1 MGHSPRT
8 ILENFGMKRRE
19 FITLLATAA
28 AVPWAARAQKGAPLV
43 AVIGSGAAEAASSKM
58 QMSLL
63 DAGMRDAGLI
73 EGRDYVFD
81 IRWAESDAS
90 RLPEIAADLL
100 AHHPRAVVVSTNTA
114 AFAVQKLSRTIPIVG
129 TGLNT
134 PVAVGLVA
142 SLARPG
148 GNVTGVSTMAEDVQL
163 KLLEML
169 RETLPGAQR
178 VLVISNP
185 TNPSNPILLGILAAY
200 AAKAGIVIDAVN
212 VTAPADL
219 ETVFAQLSQQPAQA
233 LFVVTD
239 NSLFGL
245 AEPIIARALA
255 AKVPCFGNFSEPFA
269 DAGGLFAYSRDPK
282 EAYQGVARLLKRLL
296 EGASPHDLPFEQPTK
311 FNLFV
316 NLRTAKALGIDVPER
331 FIVIADRVI
340 E

>member
-1 MGHSPRT
+1 MR
-8 ILENFGMKRRE
+8 RRE
-19 FITLLATAA
+19 FITLVGAA
-28 AVPWAARAQKGAPLV
+28 AALPLAARAQTGVP
-43 AVIGSGAAEAASSKM
+43 VIAILGSGAAEAVSSKM

-81 IRWAESDAS
+81 IRWAGSDAS
-90 RLPEIAADLL
+90 HISALAAELL
-100 AHHPRAVVVSTNTA
+100 AHNPRAFVVSTNTA
-114 AFAVQKLSRTIPIVG
+114 AFAVQKLSRAVPIVG

-148 GNVTGVSTMAEDVQL
+148 GNITGVSTMAEDLQL

-178 VLVISNP
+178 ILAIANP
-185 TNPSNPILLGILAAY
+185 SNPSNPIMLEILTAQ
-200 AAKAGIVIDAVN
+200 AAKAEIVIDAVN

-219 ETVFAQLSQQPAQA
+219 ESVFAQLSQQPAKA
-233 LFVVTD
+233 VFVLTD

-255 AKVPCFGNFSEPFA
+255 ARVPCFGNFSVPFA
-269 DAGGLFAYSRDPK
+269 EAGGLLAYSRDPK
-282 EAYQGVARLLKRLL
+282 EAYQGVARLLKQLL
-296 EGASPHDLPFEQPTK
+296 EGVSPADLPFEQPTK

-316 NLRTAKALGIDVPER
+316 NLKTAKTLGIDVPER
-331 FIVIADRVI
+331 FIGIADRVI

>member
-1 MGHSPRT
+1 
-8 ILENFGMKRRE
+8 MKRRE
-19 FITLLATAA
+19 FMALLGTAA
-28 AVPWAARAQKGAPLV
+28 AMPLAARAQKSAP
-43 AVIGSGAAEAASSKM
+43 VIAILGSGAAQAASSKM

-63 DAGMRDAGLI
+63 DLGMRDAGLV

-81 IRWAESDAS
+81 IRWAGSDAS
-90 RLPEIAADLL
+90 HLPALAAELL
-100 AHHPRAVVVSTNTA
+100 ANQPRAVVVSTNTA
-114 AFAVQKLSRTIPIVG
+114 AFAVQKLSRTVPIVG

-148 GNVTGVSTMAEDVQL
+148 GNITGVSTMAEDVQL

-169 RETLPGAQR
+169 HETLPGARR
-178 VLVISNP
+178 VLVIANP
-185 TNPSNPILLGILAAY
+185 TNPSNAALLEILMVH
-200 AAKAGIVIDAVN
+200 AAKTGIAVDAVN
-212 VTAPADL
+212 VSAPADL
-219 ETVFAQLSQQPAQA
+219 ETVFAQLSQQPAKA
-233 LFVVTD
+233 VFLLTD

-255 AKVPCFGNFSEPFA
+255 ARVPCFGNFSAPFA

-282 EAYQGVARLLKRLL
+282 EAYQGVARLLKRLI
-296 EGASPHDLPFEQPTK
+296 EGASPADLPFEQPTK

-316 NLRTAKALGIDVPER
+316 NLKTAKALGIDVPER
-331 FIVIADRVI
+331 FLAIADRVI

>member
-1 MGHSPRT
+1 MR
-8 ILENFGMKRRE
+8 RRE
-19 FITLLATAA
+19 FVAALGALAA
-28 AVPWAARAQKGAPLV
+28 GAPLRASAQKSV
-43 AVIGSGAAEAASSKM
+43 PVIAILGSGAAEAASSKM

-73 EGRDYVFD
+73 EGRDFVFD
-81 IRWAESDAS
+81 IRWAGSDAS
-90 RLPEIAADLL
+90 NISGVAAELL
-100 AHHPRAVVVSTNTA
+100 ADHPRAVVVSTNTA

-148 GNVTGVSTMAEDVQL
+148 GNITGVSTMAEDVQL

-169 RETLPGAQR
+169 QETLPGARR
-178 VLVISNP
+178 VLAIS
-185 TNPSNPILLGILAAY
+185 NPSNPSNPVMLEILMAH
-200 AAKAGIVIDAVN
+200 AAKTGIALDAVN

-219 ETVFAQLSQQPAQA
+219 ETVFAELSQKPAKA
-233 LFVVTD
+233 VFVLTD
-239 NSLFGL
+239 NGLFGL

-255 AKVPCFGNFSEPFA
+255 AQVPCFGNFSEPFA
-269 DAGGLFAYSRDPK
+269 KTGGLFAYSRDPK
-282 EAYQGVARLLKRLL
+282 EAYEGVARLLKRLL

-316 NLRTAKALGIDVPER
+316 NLKTAKILGIEIPR
-331 FIVIADRVI
+331 TFLAIADGVI

>member
-1 MGHSPRT
+1 
-8 ILENFGMKRRE
+8 MKRRE
-19 FITLLATAA
+19 FIAALVALASGA
-28 AVPWAARAQKGAPLV
+28 PLAARAQKGVP
-43 AVIGSGAAEAASSKM
+43 VIAILGSGAAEAASSKM

-73 EGRDYVFD
+73 ERRDYVFD
-81 IRWAESDAS
+81 IRWAGSDAS
-90 RLPEIAADLL
+90 HFPALAAELL
-100 AHHPRAVVVSTNTA
+100 ANHPRAVVVSTNTSA
-114 AFAVQKLSRTIPIVG
+114 IAVQKLSRTVPIVG

-148 GNVTGVSTMAEDVQL
+148 GNITGVSTMAEDVQL
-163 KLLEML
+163 KVLEML
-169 RETLPGAQR
+169 HETLPGARR

-185 TNPSNPILLGILAAY
+185 SNPSNPAMLEILMAH
-200 AAKAGIVIDAVN
+200 AAKTGIEIDAVN

-219 ETVFAQLSQQPAQA
+219 ETVFAELSQKPAKA
-233 LFVVTD
+233 VFVLTD

-245 AEPIIARALA
+245 SEPIIARAMA
-255 AKVPCFGNFSEPFA
+255 ARVPCFGNFSAPFA
-269 DAGGLFAYSRDPK
+269 EAGGLFAYARDPK

-296 EGASPHDLPFEQPTK
+296 EGASPADLPFEQPTK

-316 NLRTAKALGIDVPER
+316 NLKTAKTLGIDVPER
-331 FIVIADRVI
+331 FIAIADRVI

>member
-1 MGHSPRT
+1 M
-8 ILENFGMKRRE
+8 RRRA
-19 FITLLATAA
+19 FIAALGVLAAGAPFAA
-28 AVPWAARAQKGAPLV
+28 WAQKGAP
-43 AVIGSGAAEAASSKM
+43 VIAILGSGAAEAASSKM

-81 IRWAESDAS
+81 IRWAGSDAS
-90 RLPEIAADLL
+90 NFSALAAELL
-100 AHHPRAVVVSTNTA
+100 AGQPRAVVVSTDTA
-114 AFAVQKLSRTIPIVG
+114 AFAVQKLSRTVPIVG

-148 GNVTGVSTMAEDVQL
+148 GNITGVSTMAEDVQL
-163 KLLEML
+163 KVLEML
-169 RETLPGAQR
+169 HETLPGARR
-178 VLVISNP
+178 VLVIANQSNP
-185 TNPSNPILLGILAAY
+185 SHPAMLEILMAH
-200 AAKAGIVIDAVN
+200 AAKTGIAVDAVN

-219 ETVFAQLSQQPAQA
+219 ETVFAELSQKPAKA
-233 LFVVTD
+233 VFVLTD

-245 AEPIIARALA
+245 AEPIIARAMA
-255 AKVPCFGNFSEPFA
+255 ARVPCFGNFSAPFA
-269 DAGGLFAYSRDPK
+269 EAGGLFAYSRDPK

-296 EGASPHDLPFEQPTK
+296 DGASPGDLPFEQPTK

-316 NLRTAKALGIDVPER
+316 NLKTAKALGIDVPER
-331 FIVIADRVI
+331 FLVIADRVI

>member
-1 MGHSPRT
+1 
-8 ILENFGMKRRE
+8 MKRRE
-19 FITLLATAA
+19 FIAVLGGAAIGLPLTAS
-28 AVPWAARAQKGAPLV
+28 AQKGAP
-43 AVIGSGAAEAASSKM
+43 VIAILGSGAAAAASSRM

-63 DAGMRDAGLI
+63 EAGMRDAGLI

-81 IRWAESDAS
+81 IRWAGSDAS
-90 RLPEIAADLL
+90 NFSELAAELL
-100 AHHPRAVVVSTNTA
+100 ADHPRAVVVSTNTA
-114 AFAVQKLSRTIPIVG
+114 AFAVQKLSRTVPIVG

-169 RETLPGAQR
+169 HETLPGARR
-178 VLVISNP
+178 VLAISNP
-185 TNPSNPILLGILAAY
+185 ANPSNPPMLEILMAHAV
-200 AAKAGIVIDAVN
+200 KAGIAIGAVN

-219 ETVFAQLSQQPAQA
+219 ETVFAELSQQPAKA
-233 LFVVTD
+233 VFVMTD
-239 NSLFGL
+239 NGLFGL

-255 AKVPCFGNFSEPFA
+255 ARVPAVGNFSEPFA
-269 DAGGLFAYSRDPK
+269 QAGGLFAYSRDPK

-316 NLRTAKALGIDVPER
+316 NLKTAKLLGIEIPR
-331 FIVIADRVI
+331 TFLAIADGVI

>member
-1 MGHSPRT
+1 VR
-8 ILENFGMKRRE
+8 RRE
-19 FITLLATAA
+19 FIAALGALAAGT
-28 AVPWAARAQKGAPLV
+28 PLAARAQRSVP
-43 AVIGSGAAEAASSKM
+43 VIAILGSGAAEAASSKM

-81 IRWAESDAS
+81 IRWAGSDAS
-90 RLPEIAADLL
+90 HFPALAAELL
-100 AHHPRAVVVSTNTA
+100 SGHPRAVVVSTNTA
-114 AFAVQKLSRTIPIVG
+114 ALAVQKLSLTVPIVG

-148 GNVTGVSTMAEDVQL
+148 GNITGVSTMAEDMQL

-169 RETLPGAQR
+169 RETLPNAQR
-178 VLVISNP
+178 MLVIANP
-185 TNPSNPILLGILAAY
+185 TNPSNPILLEILAAH
-200 AAKAGIVIDAVN
+200 AAKAGIAIDAVN

-219 ETVFAQLSQQPAQA
+219 ETVFAALSQQPANA
-233 LFVVTD
+233 VFVLTD
-239 NSLFGL
+239 NSLYGL

-255 AKVPCFGNFSEPFA
+255 ARVPCFGNFSEPFA
-269 DAGGLFAYSRDPK
+269 QAGGLFAYSRDPK

-296 EGASPHDLPFEQPTK
+296 DGASPADLPFEQPTK

-316 NLRTAKALGIDVPER
+316 NLKTAKALGIDVPER
-331 FIVIADRVI
+331 FVVIADQVI

>member
-1 MGHSPRT
+1 V
-8 ILENFGMKRRE
+8 KRRQ
-19 FITLLATAA
+19 FIALLGGTAA
-28 AVPWAARAQKGAPLV
+28 AMPLAARAQKSVP
-43 AVIGSGAAEAASSKM
+43 VIAILGSGAAEAASSKM

-63 DAGMRDAGLI
+63 DAGMREAGLV

-81 IRWAESDAS
+81 IRWAGSDAS
-90 RLPEIAADLL
+90 RLPELAAELL
-100 AHHPRAVVVSTNTA
+100 ALHPRAVIVSTNTA
-114 AFAVQKLSRTIPIVG
+114 AFAVQKLSRTVPIVG

-134 PVAVGLVA
+134 PVAVGLVE

-148 GNVTGVSTMAEDVQL
+148 GNITGVSTMAEDMQL

-169 RETLPGAQR
+169 QETLPGVQR
-178 VLVISNP
+178 LLVIANP
-185 TNPSNPILLGILAAY
+185 SNPSNPILLEILAAH

-219 ETVFAQLSQQPAQA
+219 ETVFAQLSQQPAKA
-233 LFVVTD
+233 LFVLTD

-255 AKVPCFGNFSEPFA
+255 ARVPSFGNFSEPFA
-269 DAGGLFAYSRDPK
+269 EAGGLFAYSRDPK

-296 EGASPHDLPFEQPTK
+296 DGASPADLPFEQPTK

-316 NLRTAKALGIDVPER
+316 NLKTAKALGIDVPER
-331 FIVIADRVI
+331 FVVIADRVI

>member
-1 MGHSPRT
+1 MR
-8 ILENFGMKRRE
+8 RRE
-19 FITLLATAA
+19 FIAA
-28 AVPWAARAQKGAPLV
+28 LGAFGASLPLAARAQQGVP
-43 AVIGSGAAEAASSKM
+43 VIAILGSGAAEAASSKM

-63 DAGMRDAGLI
+63 DAGMRDAGLA

-81 IRWAESDAS
+81 IRWAGSDAS
-90 RLPEIAADLL
+90 RLPELAAELL
-100 AHHPRAVVVSTNTA
+100 AKQPRAVVVSTNTA
-114 AFAVQKLSRTIPIVG
+114 AFAMQKLSRTVPIVG

-148 GNVTGVSTMAEDVQL
+148 GNITGVSTMAEDVQL

-169 RETLPGAQR
+169 HETLPGARR
-178 VLVISNP
+178 VLAIS
-185 TNPSNPILLGILAAY
+185 NPSNPSNPAMLEILMAH
-200 AAKAGIVIDAVN
+200 AAKTGIVIDAVN

-219 ETVFAQLSQQPAQA
+219 ETVFAELSQRPAKA
-233 LFVVTD
+233 VFVLTD

-255 AKVPCFGNFSEPFA
+255 ARVPCFGNFSEPFA
-269 DAGGLFAYSRDPK
+269 EAGGLFAYSRDPK

-296 EGASPHDLPFEQPTK
+296 DGASPHDLPFEQPTK

-316 NLRTAKALGIDVPER
+316 NLKTAKALGIDVPER
-331 FIVIADRVI
+331 FIAVADRVI

>member
-1 MGHSPRT
+1 
-8 ILENFGMKRRE
+8 MKRRE
-19 FITLLATAA
+19 FIAVLGGAA
-28 AVPWAARAQKGAPLV
+28 IGLPLAARAQKSVP
-43 AVIGSGAAEAASSKM
+43 VIAILGSGAAVAASSKM

-81 IRWAESDAS
+81 IRWAGSDAS
-90 RLPEIAADLL
+90 NFSELAAELL
-100 AHHPRAVVVSTNTA
+100 ADHPRAVVVSTNTA
-114 AFAVQKLSRTIPIVG
+114 AFAVQKLSRTVPIVG

-169 RETLPGAQR
+169 HETLPGARR
-178 VLVISNP
+178 VLAISNP
-185 TNPSNPILLGILAAY
+185 ANPSNPAMLEILTAH
-200 AAKAGIVIDAVN
+200 AAKAGIAIDAVN

-219 ETVFAQLSQQPAQA
+219 ETVFAELSQQPAKA
-233 LFVVTD
+233 VFVMTD

-255 AKVPCFGNFSEPFA
+255 ARVPAVGNFSEPFA
-269 DAGGLFAYSRDPK
+269 QAGGLFAYSRDPK

-316 NLRTAKALGIDVPER
+316 NLKTAKILGIEIPR
-331 FIVIADRVI
+331 TFLAIADGVI